1 LRAIELRY
9 GQTAMQL
16 TGRRILIVLAVAAA
30 MVVVPLVLLLT
41 AFSPSTLP
49 KPEAYMGPLPQDEIV
64 LTLAGDT
71 AWTKSALAQRFQAR
85 SGTSGDHPI
94 AEAFSAI
101 SSEINGDLN
110 FINAETVISNRED
123 LSPVS
128 KGGRCSF
135 HFLSK
140 PTDFNYLVSRGIN
153 LVSLA
158 NNHVLDYG
166 EAGLRET
173 LHSLKK
179 LEAFGLK
186 AFAGAGFS
194 YDEASEPK
202 RISVRDAT
210 IAFSA
215 IGVVG
220 DQAPRQRADLDRP
233 AAADIDSADD
243 LSLILKRL
251 KRSPAD
257 YRILSIHQGIEGR
270 SVVEADEAR
279 LWRRAVREG
288 ELGLIAGHHA
298 HVTRGCRHR
307 GIRSSHL
314 RAQLFITAAGR
325 SGLGCRWDALHAA
338 KRWNRSVL
346 LSRGS
351 RGWR

>member
-1 LRAIELRY
+1 
-9 GQTAMQL
+9 
-16 TGRRILIVLAVAAA
+16 
-30 MVVVPLVLLLT
+30 
-41 AFSPSTLP
+41 
-49 KPEAYMGPLPQDEIV
+49 
-64 LTLAGDT
+64 
-71 AWTKSALAQRFQAR
+71 
-85 SGTSGDHPI
+85 
-94 AEAFSAI
+94 
-101 SSEINGDLN
+101 
-110 FINAETVISNRED
+110 
-123 LSPVS
+123 
-128 KGGRCSF
+128 
-135 HFLSK
+135 
-140 PTDFNYLVSRGIN
+140 
-153 LVSLA
+153 
-158 NNHVLDYG
+158 
-166 EAGLRET
+166 LRET

-210 IAFSA
+210 VAFSA

-298 HVTRGCRHR
+298 HVTRGIEIYNGAVIFYGLGNFLHNGTGDLTQLNVCHSYGLFARVHIRKGADGVWRNRAVEAVPLTDTHR
-307 GIRSSHL
+307 ATRRFADIAESEARIYALNFLSQ
-314 RAQLFITAAGR
+314 QLDDPASGAVGMRFTPQRDGTGLYCFPGAAGMAIISVPCAPAGNLLPR
-325 SGLGCRWDALHAA
+325 CPRGSCTGWSGLALL
-338 KRWNRSVL
+338 R
-346 LSRGS
+346 SRGS
-351 RGWR
+351 THCGASALDRETRRLTSGSL